1 MKSLSV
7 RTASLD
13 GRLVQQRQAQ
23 MENAAQVSNTR
34 PAASA
39 DWGLLVLVLLLLCLG
54 LTMVFS
60 ASSVESMRLY
70 GDAYHFFRRQLIYAG
85 LGLICMFVLYRV
97 PRAALEK
104 MHYPLFFACLLMLI
118 LVFTPFGVSVNGAK
132 RWINLQ
138 VIRVQPMEFAKIAL
152 VFYLAFFFGAKQHII
167 KTFSRGILPP
177 FIITGILCLLLLKQP
192 DFGGATVL
200 AMLLFFMCL
209 VGGTRLLYLVISGL
223 FAGGASAMLVIMEP
237 YRLQRLTGFIDPDAD
252 ALGSG
257 YQLVQSFYAMG
268 SGGIFGT
275 GLGAGAQK
283 VFYLPEAH
291 TDFILAVLS
300 EELGLI
306 GVTALFLLIALLIW
320 RGMRIAFRQQ
330 DIRGRLTAFG
340 LTLILA
346 IPMLLNAAVV
356 SGSVPTKGVAM
367 PFFSYGGTSLLSSFI
382 CVGLLLNY
390 SRGSGGRAVSDKAP
404 ETGDSAQSL
413 ADFLNGGRAG
423 A

>member
-1 MKSLSV
+1 
-7 RTASLD
+7 
-13 GRLVQQRQAQ
+13 
-23 MENAAQVSNTR
+23 
-34 PAASA
+34 
-39 DWGLLVLVLLLLCLG
+39 
-54 LTMVFS
+54 
-60 ASSVESMRLY
+60 
-70 GDAYHFFRRQLIYAG
+70 
-85 LGLICMFVLYRV
+85 
-97 PRAALEK
+97 
-104 MHYPLFFACLLMLI
+104 
-118 LVFTPFGVSVNGAK
+118 
-132 RWINLQ
+132 
-138 VIRVQPMEFAKIAL
+138 
-152 VFYLAFFFGAKQHII
+152 
-167 KTFSRGILPP
+167 
-177 FIITGILCLLLLKQP
+177 LLLKQP

-200 AMLLFFMCL
+200 AVLLFFMCL
-209 VGGTRLLYLVISGL
+209 VGGSRLLYLIISGL
-223 FAGGASAMLVIMEP
+223 FAGGAAAMLIIMEP
-237 YRLQRLTGFIDPDAD
+237 YRLQRFTGFIDPDAD

-330 DIRGRLTAFG
+330 DLRGRLTAFG

-390 SRGSGGRAVSDKAP
+390 SRESSSAAVPDKAP
-404 ETGDSAQSL
+404 NIGDRAQSL
-413 ADFLNGGRAG
+413 AVFLNGGRSG
-423 A
+423 G